1 MLLPD
6 GYHDVPAG
14 SLATVVTYLEMT
26 AVAPARP
33 ERVAAP
39 WTLRPVAQPGLNW
52 YRDLH
57 RRVGADWLWSSR
69 LSLTDAALSDVL
81 GAPGVDVHA
90 LMADGRDEGFLELD
104 FRVPGECELA
114 FFGLTPAL
122 VGHGA
127 GRWLMNRA
135 VALAWS
141 RPIRRF
147 GCTRAP
153 SMRRRPCRSTCA
165 LVSRPTPGRRRSTTT
180 RAWPA
185 CCHRP
190 WRRRCPSSHLGA
202 D

>member
-6 GYHDVPAG
+6 GYHDFPAG

-69 LSLTDAALSDVL
+69 LSLTDTALSAVL
-81 GAPGVDVHA
+81 GAPGVDVYA
-90 LMADGRDEGFLELD
+90 LTVDGRDEGLLELD
-104 FRVPGECELA
+104 FRVPDECELA
-114 FFGLTPAL
+114 FFGVTPAL
-122 VGHGA
+122 VGQGA

-147 GCTRAP
+147 WVHTCTLDAP
-153 SMRRRPCRSTCA
+153 EALPFYLRSGFTPYA
-165 LVSRPTPGRRRSTTT
+165 RKAEVYEDPRLAGVLPPTVAPQVPMVT
-180 RAWPA
+180 PE
-185 CCHRP
+185 H
-190 WRRRCPSSHLGA
+190 
-202 D
+202 